1 MKNYQAAV
9 LRQKDGH
16 FAIETICMEPPRPN
30 EVIVK
35 IAGVGLCHTDL
46 VVRGGNYPIPF
57 PMVLGHEG
65 SGIVHMVGAE
75 VTAVAP
81 GDNVVLSFGFD
92 SQCKNCMNGQPA
104 YSDQFFARNFSGR
117 RPDGSTPLTD
127 SEGEELSS
135 YFFAQSSFG
144 EYAIAPEESVVK
156 IDPEVP
162 IEIMGPL
169 GCGIQTGAGAVMNAL
184 ACRAGTSI
192 AVFGAGSVGL
202 AAVLAAQAVGCTQI
216 IAVDLIEQRLEM
228 ARELGATH
236 IINGSL
242 ENAVERIQEITGDG
256 AQYALDCTGV
266 PSVVRQSVECLRLT
280 GMAGLLGVPQPGAEL
295 TLELRTLLSGRG
307 IRGIIEGDSV
317 PRSFI
322 PELVALWKTGRFPFD
337 KLINKYKL
345 AEIEEAIHATETGN
359 VVKAVVIP

>member
-1 MKNYQAAV
+1 MQTYQAAV
-9 LRQKDGH
+9 LRQKDGQ
-16 FAIETICMEPPRPN
+16 FAIETVRMEPPRPQ
-30 EVIVK
+30 EVVVK

-65 SGIVHMVGAE
+65 SGIVHVVGSE

-81 GDNVVLSFGFD
+81 GDHVVLSFGFD
-92 SQCKNCMNGQPA
+92 RQCPTCMSGQPA

-127 SEGEELSS
+127 RAGTELSS

-156 IDPEVP
+156 IDPDVP

-184 ACRAGTSI
+184 ACKAGTSI

-202 AAVLAAQAVGCTQI
+202 SAVLAAQAVGCTQI
-216 IAVDLIEQRLEM
+216 IAVDLIVHRLDL
-228 ARELGATH
+228 ARDLGATH
-236 IINGSL
+236 TIKGDT
-242 ENAVERIQEITGDG
+242 EDAVARIQEITGGG
-256 AQYALDCTGV
+256 AHYALDCTGV
-266 PSVVRQSVECLRLT
+266 PAVVRQSVECLRPT
-280 GMAGLLGVPQPGAEL
+280 GMAGLLGVPQPGAEVA
-295 TLELRTLLSGRG
+295 LELRTLLSGRG

-322 PELVALWKTGRFPFD
+322 PELVALWKAGRFPFD
-337 KLINKYKL
+337 KLITTYNL
-345 AEIEEAIHATETGN
+345 SQIEDAIHATETGD
-359 VVKAVVIP
+359 VVKAVLIP

>member
-9 LRQKDGH
+9 LRDKNGS
-16 FAIETICMEPPRPN
+16 FGIETIRMEPPRRN

-46 VVRGGNYPIPF
+46 VVRAGNYPIPF

-65 SGIVHMVGAE
+65 SGVVHTVGE
-75 VTAVAP
+75 DVTSLAP
-81 GDNVVLSFGFD
+81 GDHVVLSFGFD
-92 SQCKNCMNGQPA
+92 SHCKNCMNGQPA

-117 RPDGSTPLTD
+117 RPDGTTPLKD
-127 SEGEELSS
+127 AAGEDLSS

-156 IDPEVP
+156 IDSDVP
-162 IEIMGPL
+162 VEIMGPL

-184 ACRAGTSI
+184 GCRPGTSI

-202 AAVLAAQAVGCTQI
+202 SAVLAARAVGCTEI
-216 IAVDLIEQRLEM
+216 IAVDLVERRLDI
-228 ARELGATH
+228 AREMGATH
-236 IINGSL
+236 TIDAGA
-242 ENAVERIQEITGDG
+242 ENAVERIVEITGDG

-266 PSVVRQSVECLRLT
+266 PAVVRQSVECLRLT

-317 PRSFI
+317 PRLFI

-337 KLINKYKL
+337 RLIKTYRL
-345 AEIEEAIHATETGN
+345 DQIEEAIHDTETGA
-359 VVKAVVIP
+359 VVKAVLLP

>member
-1 MKNYQAAV
+1 MKYYQAAV
-9 LRQKDGH
+9 LRNKDGP
-16 FAIETICMEPPRPN
+16 FGIETVRMELPRPN

-46 VVRGGNYPIPF
+46 VVREGHYPIPF

-65 SGIVHMVGAE
+65 SGVVHTVGQD
-75 VTAVAP
+75 VTAVSP
-81 GDNVVLSFGFD
+81 GDHVVLSFGFD
-92 SQCKNCMNGQPA
+92 SQCRNCMNGQPA
-104 YSDQFFARNFSGR
+104 YSDQFFLRNFSGR
-117 RPDGSTPLTD
+117 RPDGTTPLTD
-127 SEGEELSS
+127 SDGEELSS

-156 IDPEVP
+156 IDPVVP

-202 AAVLAAQAVGCTQI
+202 SAVLAARAVGCTEV
-216 IAVDLIEQRLEM
+216 IAVDVMERRLAI
-228 ARELGATH
+228 ARDMGATH
-236 IINGSL
+236 TINGSS
-242 ENAVERIQEITGDG
+242 ENAVDRIVEITGDG

-266 PSVVRQSVECLRLT
+266 PAVVRQSVECLRLT
-280 GMAGLLGVPQPGAEL
+280 GMAGLLGVPNPGAEL

-337 KLINKYKL
+337 KLITTYRL
-345 AEIEEAIHATETGN
+345 DQIDEAIHDTESGE
-359 VVKAVVIP
+359 VVKAVLLP

>member
-1 MKNYQAAV
+1 MKTYSAAV
-9 LRQKDGH
+9 LRQKNGH
-16 FAIETICMEPPRPN
+16 FAIERIDMEPPRAR
-30 EVIVK
+30 EVVVK

-46 VVRGGNYPIPF
+46 VVREGHYPIPF

-65 SGIVHMVGAE
+65 SGIVHMVGSE
-75 VTAVAP
+75 VAAVAP
-81 GDNVVLSFGFD
+81 GDHVVLSFGFD

-117 RPDGSTPLTD
+117 RPDGTTPLTD
-127 SEGEELSS
+127 SKGEDLSA

-156 IDPEVP
+156 IDPDVP

-202 AAVLAAQAVGCTQI
+202 AAVLAARAVGCTQI
-216 IAVDLIEQRLEM
+216 IAVDLVEHRLDIAQKM
-228 ARELGATH
+228 GATH
-236 IINGSL
+236 TINGGT
-242 ENAVERIQEITGDG
+242 ENAVERILQITDGG

-266 PSVVRQSVECLRLT
+266 PAVVRQSVECLRLT
-280 GMAGLLGVPQPGAEL
+280 GMAGLLGVPKPGAEL

-337 KLINKYKL
+337 SLIKTYRL
-345 AEIEEAIHATETGN
+345 DQIEEAIHDTETGE
-359 VVKAVVIP
+359 VVKAVLLP

>member
-1 MKNYQAAV
+1 
-9 LRQKDGH
+9 
-16 FAIETICMEPPRPN
+16 
-30 EVIVK
+30 K

-46 VVRGGNYPIPF
+46 VVREGHYPIPF

-65 SGIVHMVGAE
+65 SGTVHMVGSE

-81 GDNVVLSFGFD
+81 GDHVVLSFGFD

-104 YSDQFFARNFSGR
+104 YSNQFFARNFSGR
-117 RPDGSTPLTD
+117 RPDGTTPLTD
-127 SEGEELSS
+127 TKGRDLSA

-156 IDPEVP
+156 IDSDVP
-162 IEIMGPL
+162 LEIMGPL

-184 ACRAGTSI
+184 ACRPSTAI
-192 AVFGAGSVGL
+192 AVFGSGSVGL
-202 AAVLAAQAVGCTQI
+202 AAVLAARAAGCTQI
-216 IAVDLIEQRLEM
+216 IAVDLIERRLSI
-228 ARELGATH
+228 ARDMGATH
-236 IINGSL
+236 TINGGL
-242 ENAVERIQEITGDG
+242 ENAVERILEITGGG

-266 PSVVRQSVECLRLT
+266 PAVVRQSVECLRLT

-307 IRGIIEGDSV
+307 IRGIVEGDSV

-337 KLINKYKL
+337 KLIKTYKL
-345 AEIEEAIHATETGN
+345 ADIEDAIHATETGD
-359 VVKAVVIP
+359 VVKAVLIP

>member
-1 MKNYQAAV
+1 MKHYQAAV
-9 LRQKDGH
+9 LRDKNGS
-16 FAIETICMEPPRPN
+16 FGIETIKMEPPRPN

-46 VVRGGNYPIPF
+46 VVRAGNYPIPF

-65 SGIVHMVGAE
+65 SGVVHTVGE
-75 VTAVAP
+75 DVTSLAP
-81 GDNVVLSFGFD
+81 GDHVVLSFGFD
-92 SQCKNCMNGQPA
+92 SHCKNCMNGQPA

-117 RPDGSTPLTD
+117 RPDGTTPLKDAT
-127 SEGEELSS
+127 GEDLSS

-156 IDPEVP
+156 IDPGVP
-162 IEIMGPL
+162 LEIMGPL
-169 GCGIQTGAGAVMNAL
+169 GCGIQTGAGAVINAL
-184 ACRAGTSI
+184 ACRPGTSI

-202 AAVLAAQAVGCTQI
+202 SAVLAARAVGCTEI
-216 IAVDLIEQRLEM
+216 IAVDLVQRRLDI
-228 ARELGATH
+228 AREMGATH
-236 IINGSL
+236 TIDART
-242 ENAVERIQEITGDG
+242 ENAVERIIEITGDG

-266 PSVVRQSVECLRLT
+266 PAVVRQSVECLRLT
-280 GMAGLLGVPQPGAEL
+280 GMAGLLGVPKPGAEL

-317 PRSFI
+317 PRLFI

-337 KLINKYKL
+337 RLIKTYRL
-345 AEIEEAIHATETGN
+345 DQIEEAIHDTETGA
-359 VVKAVVIP
+359 VVKAVLLP

>member
-1 MKNYQAAV
+1 MRNYQAAV
-9 LRQKDGH
+9 LRAKNGS
-16 FAIETICMEPPRPN
+16 FGIETIRMEAPRPN

-46 VVRGGNYPIPF
+46 VVREGNYPIPF

-65 SGIVHMVGAE
+65 SGVVHLVGQD

-81 GDNVVLSFGFD
+81 GDHVVLSFGFD

-127 SEGEELSS
+127 GEGEDLSS

-144 EYAIAPEESVVK
+144 EFAIAPEESVVK
-156 IDPEVP
+156 IDPDVP

-202 AAVLAAQAVGCTQI
+202 SAVLAARAVGCTEI
-216 IAVDLIEQRLEM
+216 IAIDVMECRLEI
-228 ARELGATH
+228 ARDMGATH
-236 IINGSL
+236 TINGST
-242 ENAVERIQEITGDG
+242 ENAAERIVEITGDG

-266 PSVVRQSVECLRLT
+266 PAVVRQSVECLRLT
-280 GMAGLLGVPQPGAEL
+280 GMAGLLGVPSPGAEL

-337 KLINKYKL
+337 KLIKTYRL
-345 AEIEEAIHATETGN
+345 DQIEQAIHDTERGE
-359 VVKAVVIP
+359 VVKAVLLP